1 MFKLRD
7 LACRMTAE
15 SPPEEGRGQWGR
27 RALKSGVLLV
37 LAASLFWTQSQQ
49 GYAQSGSIRSNQ
61 GAQIGGQPNRPAP
74 LAPLS
79 QPSAEPFPAALEDG
93 LQGEL
98 DGLLSPEGLTGTLKV
113 FILLTVLSL
122 APSILIMTTSFIR
135 FVVVLG
141 LLRQA
146 LGTQQLPPNQV
157 VVSLCLFLT
166 LAVMSPVWKQSYDQ
180 GIKPYTDPA
189 PGQPIPRLEV
199 VIQRTLAPIRR
210 FMENQI
216 EGTGNSDAV
225 WLFVDYQQPLP
236 GSPASQSYKRPETYD
251 DISLSVLLPA
261 FMVSELKTAFVIGF
275 QLYLPFLI
283 IDMVISSV
291 LISMGMMML
300 PPVLISLPF
309 KLLLFVM
316 IDGWTLTIGMLLA
329 SVTGFS

>member
-1 MFKLRD
+1 MFKLHEFR
-7 LACRMTAE
+7 ARCVA
-15 SPPEEGRGQWGR
+15 PVINAHRGPMAVR
-27 RALKSGVLLV
+27 VLKPVLLL
-37 LAASLFWTQSQQ
+37 LAIGSLFWAGPES
-49 GYAQSGSIRSNQ
+49 GYAQSGTTRSNQ
-61 GAQIGGQPNRPAP
+61 GTQISGGPQRPGP
-74 LAPLS
+74 LPE
-79 QPSAEPFPAALEDG
+79 PTGTPFPAQLENG

-98 DGLLSPEGLTGTLKV
+98 DGLLSPEGLTSTLKV
-113 FILLTVLSL
+113 FVLLTVLSL

-166 LAVMSPVWKQSYDQ
+166 LAVMSPVWRQSYEQ

-189 PGQPIPRLEV
+189 PGQPVPGLQTVLE
-199 VIQRTLAPIRR
+199 RTMAPIRK

-236 GSPASQSYKRPETYD
+236 GTPAARTYKRPETYD
-251 DISLSVLLPA
+251 EVSLSVLLPA
-261 FMVSELKTAFVIGF
+261 FMVSELKTAFIIGF

-316 IDGWTLTIGMLLA
+316 IDGWALTVGMLLS
-329 SVTGFS
+329 SVAGFN